1 MIHVLVFTPTGAM
14 LTLPLLLYALRSVG
28 FMLCWEMVCAE
39 FSASFAGRIM
49 MSKSITL
56 SMIHFRLFFMC
67 LIKHFIPFFSWTGL
81 QFHMLHS
88 ISVLP
93 LHLLNHI
100 LWRSVFQ
107 WGIRGELC
115 SAPRTTLHPISR
127 GSTPLRNSGLHLT
140 KLLLLHQSCLSL
152 HCVFITD
159 IFWAE

>member
-1 MIHVLVFTPTGAM
+1 M

-49 MSKSITL
+49 MFKLITL

-67 LIKHFIPFFSWTGL
+67 LITHFIPFFSCTAL
-81 QFHMLHS
+81 QFHMLNS

-93 LHLLNHI
+93 LPLLNHI
-100 LWRSVFQ
+100 FCRSVFQ
-107 WGIRGELC
+107 WGIRGDLC
-115 SAPRTTLHPISR
+115 SAPRTTLYPISH
-127 GSTPLRNSGLHLT
+127 GSTPVRDSGLPLT
-140 KLLLLHQSCLSL
+140 KPLLLYQSCLFL
-152 HCVFITD
+152 HCVFIAN